1 MGDSNTTNFWKK
13 FPHQTTTKKLFR
25 ANENWFCC
33 SIHNSYKLKK
43 RRVFLFCTGPSLVF
57 KRKQNKQERDRGI
70 ENDRERDF
78 FEMCIRGVAAAGGK
92 HVLSPPHASDYW
104 SLGQPPEAAVPGPPT
119 TLPVHIVFAL
129 QRRAKRSS
137 ISEGRSESIIA
148 QHFPKGINEM
158 PVCFFFLLFRSELCP
173 RLAATTTM
181 NVSFLMTI
189 YFLLF
194 LTF

>member
-1 MGDSNTTNFWKK
+1 M
-13 FPHQTTTKKLFR
+13 
-25 ANENWFCC
+25 
-33 SIHNSYKLKK
+33 
-43 RRVFLFCTGPSLVF
+43 FCTGPSLVL

-158 PVCFFFLLFRSELCP
+158 PVCFFFSSLSFRALPAARCYYYNECFFPDDDLLFVVF
-173 RLAATTTM
+173 
-181 NVSFLMTI
+181 N
-189 YFLLF
+189 F
-194 LTF
+194 LTFPFSFGGVFCFSSPPVGT